1 MKRKKRR
8 QSDAIDCNS
17 SDNDS
22 KSQFLCRL
30 EFGSL
35 PEPDLITYD
44 DEVIFYFIIGY
55 YGLF

>member
-8 QSDAIDCNS
+8 QSDANDCI

-22 KSQFLCRL
+22 KSQIQCRL
-30 EFGSL
+30 EFGPSPD
-35 PEPDLITYD
+35 PELITYD
-44 DEVIFYFIIGY
+44 DEVNFYFIMKY